1 MSRRA
6 SLLLVIVVW
15 AAVYLPSLGLFEIRG
30 EEGRRILPGIAMLE
44 SGNFLVPQVGGE
56 DYFRKPPLINWA
68 VAASFKIFHAR
79 NEWTARVPSV
89 LAILIAAIVFVTA
102 ARRALGPTGSLVAAL
117 VWLTN
122 IALLQ
127 KGRLIEIEALYV
139 SLTALAVVLW
149 LSWWE
154 EQRSPWLTW
163 IVPWVFLGL
172 GWLAKGPTH
181 LFFFYAVVLAVLCPT
196 VRQSGG
202 PDPMVRQSGGPDP
215 IVRQSGGPD
224 PIVRQSG
231 GPSQTGRWRM
241 LWHPAHV
248 VGILLMLGIFGAWA
262 LPLLQV
268 SRGHHV
274 VDRWSTQF
282 TGRVT
287 GDFFTFGSWITI
299 LPRALAYLLPWILF
313 VPLARPGNFSNPEK
327 AKMARALLWSIF
339 VPLTL
344 VSLIPG
350 SAPRYSIP
358 VVPAF
363 AWLLGMACAEDA
375 LSLPAGLPPAI
386 ARLIGRAGKLDWR
399 RWTVVFVILA
409 MLAGLVGYPVASV
422 IAKRRPKVR
431 NIAAAID
438 RVIPQG
444 ERIYA
449 VDPNYQPFFFYLRA
463 PVTYV
468 SSMEELPWETRY
480 FLVRPAAEGQA
491 REEQKWFPRRTR
503 ELTRVKDYRDQTVV
517 VFAVDPG

>member
-1 MSRRA
+1 MSQRA
-6 SLLLVIVVW
+6 NVLIVLLVW

-79 NEWTARVPSV
+79 NEWTARIPSV
-89 LAILIAAIVFVTA
+89 LAILIVAIVFVTV
-102 ARRALGPTGSLVAAL
+102 ARGALGPNGPAGLANHGLGSLVAAL

-127 KGRLIEIEALYV
+127 KGRLIEIEALYA

-163 IVPWVFLGL
+163 IVPWIFLGL

-181 LFFFYAVVLAVLCPT
+181 LFFFYAVVLAVLW
-196 VRQSGG
+196 
-202 PDPMVRQSGGPDP
+202 
-215 IVRQSGGPD
+215 
-224 PIVRQSG
+224 
-231 GPSQTGRWRM
+231 QTGRWRM

-248 VGILLMLGIFGAWA
+248 IGILLMLGIFAAWA
-262 LPLLQV
+262 FPLLQV

-274 VDRWSTQF
+274 VERWSTQF

-287 GDFFTFGSWITI
+287 GDFFTFSSWITI
-299 LPRALAYLLPWILF
+299 LPRALAYLLPWILL
-313 VPLARPGNFSNPEK
+313 VPLARPKNFLKPEEGQL
-327 AKMARALLWSIF
+327 ARALLWSIF

-344 VSLIPG
+344 VSLVPG

-358 VVPAF
+358 AVPAF

-375 LSLPAGLPPAI
+375 LILPLGLPGALT
-386 ARLIGRAGKLDWR
+386 RFLGRAGKLDWQ
-399 RWTVVFVILA
+399 RWTVVFVVLA

-422 IAKRRPKVR
+422 IAKHRPKVR
-431 NIAAAID
+431 NIAAEID

-444 ERIYA
+444 EKVYA
-449 VDPNYQPFFFYLRA
+449 VDPSYQPFFFYLRA

-480 FLVRPAAEGQA
+480 FLVRREIENQA
-491 REEQKWFPRRTR
+491 RQEQKWFPRHAH

-517 VFAVDPG
+517 VFAVGPG

>member
-1 MSRRA
+1 MSPRA
-6 SLLLVIVVW
+6 NILIVIAVW

-56 DYFRKPPLINWA
+56 DYIRKPPLINWA

-89 LAILIAAIVFVTA
+89 LAILIAAIVFVTV
-102 ARRALGPTGSLVAAL
+102 ARRALGSSGSLVAAL

-163 IVPWVFLGL
+163 IVPWIFLGL

-181 LFFFYAVVLAVLCPT
+181 LFFFYAVVLAVLW
-196 VRQSGG
+196 
-202 PDPMVRQSGGPDP
+202 
-215 IVRQSGGPD
+215 
-224 PIVRQSG
+224 
-231 GPSQTGRWRM
+231 QTGRWRM
-241 LWHPAHV
+241 LWHPAHL

-287 GDFFTFGSWITI
+287 GDFFTFGAWITI

-313 VPLARPGNFSNPEK
+313 VPLARPGNFSKPEK
-327 AKMARALLWSIF
+327 RQMATALLWSIF

-358 VVPAF
+358 AVPAL

-375 LSLPAGLPPAI
+375 LRFPPA
-386 ARLIGRAGKLDWR
+386 APGAFVRFFGRNGVLDWR
-399 RWTVVFVILA
+399 RWTFVFVLLA
-409 MLAGLVGYPVASV
+409 VLAGLVGYPVAAMA
-422 IAKRRPKVR
+422 AKRHPKVK

-438 RVIPQG
+438 RVIPNG
-444 ERIYA
+444 AMVYA

-480 FLVRPAAEGQA
+480 FLVRPPAEGQA

-517 VFAVDPG
+517 VFAVDPE